1 MAAPNT
7 AHAAPAIAA
16 AAAPAVAAAPELP
29 TMSVVVVGHVD
40 HGKSTVVG
48 RLLHD
53 TGTLPH
59 GKIEQVR
66 SNCERSGKPFEY
78 AFLIDALQDEQAQGI
93 TIDAARVFFRS
104 AKRRYIIIDAPG
116 HIEFLKN
123 MISGAARA
131 EAAILVIDA
140 SEGVRENSRRH
151 GFMAAMLGI
160 RQLLVVV
167 NKMDLVDY
175 DEAVFTAIRE
185 EYETFLRAIEVEP
198 HGFIPVS
205 GRHGDNLVA
214 ASARTPWYDGAPLLE
229 QIDAF
234 ASAGAETAQALRLP
248 VQDVYKFPTRGDDA
262 RIIAGTVATGS
273 VRVGDAVEFL
283 PSRKR
288 ARVRSIEGF
297 RVASREQAGAGMATG
312 ITLTEELYVRPG
324 ELMYRVGERAPQ
336 VGTTFRCNLFW
347 LGRTPLVPGKRYRLK
362 LATTR
367 AAVHVKEIVQV
378 MDAATLERSESD
390 AHKGHVGRHEVAECV
405 LETQNP
411 VAFDLGLGAEFAA
424 TGRFVLVDEYEIAGG
439 GIVTEYLS
447 GLKASLREHV
457 KQRDYAWVRGA
468 ITHEQ
473 RIERYKQRPRLVVL
487 TGEDGEA
494 LHELARDL
502 EGRLFHA
509 GGSAYYLG
517 VTNLARGLDATMN
530 EAAARAAAHA
540 DEDRSEHLRR
550 LGEVAHILGDAGQ
563 IVITTVTDLDPA
575 DAEILRILNEPND
588 MLVIR
593 VGADQH
599 AVNADLVL
607 APGTPPDKAVAE
619 AFRLLREREVVL
631 EYYL

>member
-198 HGFIPVS
+198 RGFIPVS

-214 ASARTPWYDGAPLLE
+214 ASGRTPWYGGAALLE

-378 MDAATLERSESD
+378 MDAATLEHSESD

-411 VAFDLGLGAEFAA
+411 IAFDLGLGAEFAA
-424 TGRFVLVDEYEIAGG
+424 TGRFVLVDEYEIAAG

-607 APGTPPDKAVAE
+607 APNTPPDKAVAE

>member
-214 ASARTPWYDGAPLLE
+214 ASARTPWYGGAALLE

-439 GIVTEYLS
+439 GIVTAYLS

-487 TGEDGEA
+487 TGADGEA

-593 VGADQH
+593 VGTDQH

>member
-214 ASARTPWYDGAPLLE
+214 ASGRTPWYDGAPLLE

-502 EGRLFHA
+502 EGGLFHA

-607 APGTPPDKAVAE
+607 APNTPPDKAVAE

>member
-214 ASARTPWYDGAPLLE
+214 ASGRTPWYDGAPLLE

-502 EGRLFHA
+502 ESRLFHA

-607 APGTPPDKAVAE
+607 APNTPPDKAVAE

>member
-7 AHAAPAIAA
+7 AHAATATAA
-16 AAAPAVAAAPELP
+16 AAAPTVAPAPELP
-29 TMSVVVVGHVD
+29 TMNVVVVGHVD

-53 TGTLPH
+53 TGSLPH

-185 EYETFLRAIEVEP
+185 EYETFLHEIEVEP
-198 HGFIPVS
+198 RGFIPVS

-214 ASARTPWYDGAPLLE
+214 ASGRTPWYGGAALLE

-234 ASAGAETAQALRLP
+234 ASAGAEAAQALRLP
-248 VQDVYKFPTRGDDA
+248 VQDVYKFPVRGDDA

-378 MDAATLERSESD
+378 MDAATLEHSESA

-411 VAFDLGLGAEFAA
+411 IAFDLGLGAEFAA

-607 APGTPPDKAVAE
+607 APNTPPDKAVAE